1 LIDKVWLQKKWL
13 NFIRPKEEENLVS
26 PDHTIYVS
34 DSTWWLDTQGG
45 VFLPKRKWMC
55 LCKINTRNSLKLFNN
70 MLLEKNYN

>member
-34 DSTWWLDTQGG
+34 DFYL
-45 VFLPKRKWMC
+45 VARY
-55 LCKINTRNSLKLFNN
+55 TRWSVSAK
-70 MLLEKNYN
+70 KNGCAFAKSIQEIR